1 MFNCANNIDNP
12 LGANSNGQMVRMVK
26 QIGQTHLNNS
36 SATVDQLFE
45 CV

>member
-12 LGANSNGQMVRMVK
+12 LGANSNGQMVK